1 MVGPARRSELLA
13 QFLDRRRMAIESDWS
28 EVSTMTELTDA
39 SDDFIRGLC
48 QGFQGIAVIAV
59 GGYGRKELGPHS
71 DLDLLL
77 LHKPRLAVEH
87 FTESLWYTI
96 WDSRVGLDY
105 SVRTIAQAM
114 RVAEA
119 DPRALFGMLDARLV
133 YGDEFLFA
141 TLVSKIQERFASRL
155 DRYRV
160 IMRQNSESRKRD
172 SGELAFLLEPDVKES
187 HGGLRDVVLLRQL
200 LSVDPNG
207 EQANARLNEA
217 AQLLLRV
224 RNLLQVRTDRASNR
238 LNLQDQDN
246 IAQSLGIGDS
256 DELMKQISEAG
267 RFISRSLEEKFRVA
281 ESRKISHKAIG
292 DAWGSI
298 PKGVFSHG
306 NEICIDPIALADY
319 DAKVILRIS
328 ATSLALGLG
337 ICVDALE
344 MCSERLEP
352 IAQTWDQQTL
362 TSLIAILSAG
372 APGIAVMERLDH
384 YGLLD
389 KIIPEWG
396 HVRYRPQRNAYHT
409 YTVDRH
415 LIEAAVGAGK
425 LRRRVKRPD
434 LLIIAALLHDIGK
447 GMDGDHS
454 LVGAKVARSIAE
466 RMGLVG
472 SDVDIIERLVV
483 HHLLLADTATRRDI
497 SDPKTIE
504 DVAEAL
510 VDITTLDL
518 LEVLT
523 EADSRATGPAAW
535 SSWKEELISKL
546 CQSTRGYLKDGSL
559 SLPGSEVSSAEAE
572 LIENFNDSLIVRH
585 DGDYLYIADC
595 DHLGL
600 FSTVAGTLALH
611 NLNIVSADV
620 YSSGDIAVEKIK
632 VVSPFNRE
640 TNWTRF
646 EVDLRKAIDDRSYLE
661 RRIAEKTSSN
671 SRKRR
676 SVAES
681 AKIPPRVT
689 IYDDASDRATVV
701 EVCGPDEVGTL
712 YRLTAVIASM
722 DLDIAHAKALTI
734 GDDVVDT
741 FYIVDKSGSSIEDGQ
756 TKALL
761 RSSLLAVVTTEL
773 TPTMR
778 SL

>member
-1 MVGPARRSELLA
+1 
-13 QFLDRRRMAIESDWS
+13 
-28 EVSTMTELTDA
+28 
-39 SDDFIRGLC
+39 
-48 QGFQGIAVIAV
+48 
-59 GGYGRKELGPHS
+59 
-71 DLDLLL
+71 
-77 LHKPRLAVEH
+77 
-87 FTESLWYTI
+87 
-96 WDSRVGLDY
+96 
-105 SVRTIAQAM
+105 
-114 RVAEA
+114 
-119 DPRALFGMLDARLV
+119 
-133 YGDEFLFA
+133 
-141 TLVSKIQERFASRL
+141 
-155 DRYRV
+155 
-160 IMRQNSESRKRD
+160 
-172 SGELAFLLEPDVKES
+172 
-187 HGGLRDVVLLRQL
+187 
-200 LSVDPNG
+200 
-207 EQANARLNEA
+207 
-217 AQLLLRV
+217 
-224 RNLLQVRTDRASNR
+224 
-238 LNLQDQDN
+238 
-246 IAQSLGIGDS
+246 
-256 DELMKQISEAG
+256 MKQISEAG
-267 RFISRSLEEKFRVA
+267 RFVSRSLEEKFRVT
-281 ESRKISHKAIG
+281 ESRKVSHKAIG
-292 DAWGSI
+292 DAWGAI

-306 NEICIDPIALADY
+306 TEICIDPVALADY
-319 DAKVILRIS
+319 DAKVILRIA

-344 MCSERLEP
+344 LCSERLEA
-352 IAQTWDQQTL
+352 ISDTWDQQTL
-362 TSLIAILSAG
+362 NSLIAILSAG

-434 LLIIAALLHDIGK
+434 LLIVAALLHDIGK

-454 LVGAKVARSIAE
+454 LVGAKVARSIAV
-466 RMGLVG
+466 RMGL
-472 SDVDIIERLVV
+472 SAADVEIIERLVV

-504 DVAEAL
+504 DVAAAL
-510 VDITTLDL
+510 VDVTTLDL

-535 SSWKEELISKL
+535 SAWKEELIAKL
-546 CQSTRGYLKDGSL
+546 CQSTRGFLKDGSIR
-559 SLPGSEVSSAEAE
+559 LPGSELSEVEME
-572 LIENFNDSLIVRH
+572 LISNFNDSLVVRH
-585 DGDYLYIADC
+585 DGDYLYIAAR

-600 FSTVAGTLALH
+600 FSTVAGTLALY

-620 YSSGDIAVEKIK
+620 YSRGEVAVEKIK
-632 VVSPFNRE
+632 AISPFNRE

-646 EVDLRKAIDDRSYLE
+646 EVDLRKAIEDRTYLE

-671 SRKRR
+671 ARKRR

-712 YRLTAVIASM
+712 YRLTAAIASM

-741 FYIVDKSGSSIEDGQ
+741 FYIVDKSGSVIEDSQ
-756 TKALL
+756 MKTIL
-761 RSSLLAVVTTEL
+761 RSSLLAVVTTDV
-773 TPTMR
+773 TAITR

>member
-141 TLVSKIQERFASRL
+141 TLVSKIQERFTSRL

-200 LSVDPNG
+200 LSLDPNG
-207 EQANARLNEA
+207 EQATARLNEA

-267 RFISRSLEEKFRVA
+267 RFISRSLEEQFRVA
-281 ESRKISHKAIG
+281 ESRKTSHKAIG
-292 DAWGSI
+292 DAWGAI

-306 NEICIDPIALADY
+306 NEICIDPMALADY
-319 DAKVILRIS
+319 DAKVILRIA

-352 IAQTWDQQTL
+352 IAQTWDQPTL
-362 TSLIAILSAG
+362 TSLVAILSAG

-389 KIIPEWG
+389 KVIPEWG

-559 SLPGSEVSSAEAE
+559 ILPGSEVSSAEAE

-585 DGDYLYIADC
+585 DGDYLYIADR

-632 VVSPFNRE
+632 AVSPFNRE

-722 DLDIAHAKALTI
+722 DLNIAHAKALTI

-741 FYIVDKSGSSIEDGQ
+741 FYIVDKSGSSIEDSQ

-773 TPTMR
+773 TSAMR

>member
-13 QFLDRRRMAIESDWS
+13 QFLDQRRIVIGSDWS
-28 EVSTMTELTDA
+28 QVSTMTEL
-39 SDDFIRGLC
+39 SDTSDNFIRGLC
-48 QGFQGIAVIAV
+48 QGFQGIAVIAI
-59 GGYGRKELGPHS
+59 GGYGRRELGPHS
-71 DLDLLL
+71 DLDVLL
-77 LHKPRLAVEH
+77 LHKPRLSVEH

-105 SVRTIAQAM
+105 SVRTVAQAM

-141 TLVSKIQERFASRL
+141 TLASKIRERFATRL

-207 EQANARLNEA
+207 EQSTLRLNEA
-217 AQLLLRV
+217 VQLLLKV
-224 RNLLQVRTDRASNR
+224 RNLLQFKSDRASNR
-238 LNLQDQDN
+238 LNLQDQDS
-246 IAQSLGIGDS
+246 IAQSLGICDS

-267 RFISRSLEEKFRVA
+267 RFVSRSLEEKFRVT
-281 ESRKISHKAIG
+281 ESRKVSHKAIG
-292 DAWGSI
+292 DAWGAI

-306 NEICIDPIALADY
+306 TEICIDPVALADY
-319 DAKVILRIS
+319 DAKVILRIA

-344 MCSERLEP
+344 LCSERLEA
-352 IAQTWDQQTL
+352 ISDTWDQQTL
-362 TSLIAILSAG
+362 NSLIAILSAG

-434 LLIIAALLHDIGK
+434 LLIVAALLHDIGK

-454 LVGAKVARSIAE
+454 LVGAKVARSIAV
-466 RMGLVG
+466 RMGL
-472 SDVDIIERLVV
+472 SDADVETIERLVV

-504 DVAEAL
+504 DVAAAL
-510 VDITTLDL
+510 VDVTTLDL

-535 SSWKEELISKL
+535 SAWKEELIAKL
-546 CQSTRGYLKDGSL
+546 CQSTRGYLKDGSI
-559 SLPGSEVSSAEAE
+559 SLPGSELSEVEME
-572 LIENFNDSLIVRH
+572 LISNFKDSLVVRH
-585 DGDYLYIADC
+585 DGDYLYIAAR

-600 FSTVAGTLALH
+600 FSTVAGTLALY

-620 YSSGDIAVEKIK
+620 YSRGEVAVEKIK
-632 VVSPFNRE
+632 VISPFNRE

-646 EVDLRKAIDDRSYLE
+646 EVDLRKAIEDRTYLE

-671 SRKRR
+671 ARKRR
-676 SVAES
+676 SVADS

-712 YRLTAVIASM
+712 YRLTAAIASM

-741 FYIVDKSGSSIEDGQ
+741 FYVVDKSGSVLEDGQ
-756 TKALL
+756 MKTLL
-761 RSSLLAVVTTEL
+761 RSSLLAVVTTDV
-773 TPTMR
+773 TATTR

>member
-1 MVGPARRSELLA
+1 MVGPAKRSELLA
-13 QFLDRRRMAIESDWS
+13 QFLDRRRLHIASDWS
-28 EVSTMTELTDA
+28 KAATMTELSDA
-39 SDDFIRGLC
+39 SDEFIRGLC
-48 QGFQGIAVIAV
+48 EGFQGIAVIAI
-59 GGYGRKELGPHS
+59 GGYGRRELGPHS
-71 DLDLLL
+71 DLDVLL

-105 SVRTIAQAM
+105 SVRTVAQAA

-119 DPRALFGMLDARLV
+119 DPRALFGMLDARLI

-141 TLVSKIQERFASRL
+141 NLVSKMHDRFVSRL

-200 LSVDPNG
+200 LLADPSG
-207 EQANARLNEA
+207 ENSIARLNES
-217 AQLLLRV
+217 AQLLLKV
-224 RNLLQVRTDRASNR
+224 RNLLQVRSDRASNR
-238 LNLQDQDN
+238 LNLQDQDG
-246 IAQSLGIGDS
+246 IAQSLGMVDS
-256 DELMKQISEAG
+256 DELMKQVSEAG
-267 RFISRSLEEKFRVA
+267 RFISRSLEEKFRVT
-281 ESRKISHKAIG
+281 ESRKLSHKSIG
-292 DAWGSI
+292 DAWGAI

-306 NEICIDPIALADY
+306 SEICIDPAALGDY
-319 DAKVILRIS
+319 DAKVILRIA
-328 ATSLALGLG
+328 ATSLTLGLG

-344 MCSERLEP
+344 ICSERLEA
-352 IAQTWDQQTL
+352 ISDIWDQQTL
-362 TSLIAILSAG
+362 NSLIAILSAG

-434 LLIIAALLHDIGK
+434 LLIVAALLHDIGK
-447 GMDGDHS
+447 GIEGDHS
-454 LVGAKVARSIAE
+454 LVGAKLARSISE
-466 RMGLVG
+466 RMGLAEG
-472 SDVDIIERLVV
+472 DVDIIERLVV

-504 DVAEAL
+504 DVASAV
-510 VDITTLDL
+510 VDVTTLDL

-535 SSWKEELISKL
+535 STWKEELIAKL
-546 CQSTRGYLKDGSL
+546 CQSTRSYLKDGSIQ
-559 SLPGSEVSSAEAE
+559 LPGSDIGAVESE
-572 LIENFNDSLIVRH
+572 LISSFDDSLTVRH
-585 DGDYLYIADC
+585 DNDYLYIAAR

-600 FSTVAGTLALH
+600 FSKVAGTLALY

-620 YSSGDIAVEKIK
+620 YSRGDVAVEKIK
-632 VVSPFNRE
+632 AVSPFNRD

-646 EVDLRKAIDDRSYLE
+646 EVDLRKAIDDHSYLE
-661 RRIAEKTSSN
+661 RRIAEKTTSN
-671 SRKRR
+671 ARKRR

-712 YRLTAVIASM
+712 YRLTSAIASM

-741 FYIVDKSGSSIEDGQ
+741 FYIVNRDGSTIEDSSVRS
-756 TKALL
+756 LL
-761 RSSLLAVVTTEL
+761 RRSLLAVVTTEL
-773 TPTMR
+773 TPSTR

>member
-13 QFLDRRRMAIESDWS
+13 QFLERRQVALGSDWS
-28 EVSTMTELTDA
+28 KASTMTELSDA
-39 SDDFIRGLC
+39 SDEFIRGLC
-48 QGFQGIAVIAV
+48 QGFQGISVIAI
-59 GGYGRKELGPHS
+59 GGYGRTELGPHS
-71 DLDLLL
+71 DLDVLL
-77 LHKPRLAVEH
+77 LHKPRLSVEH

-105 SVRTIAQAM
+105 SVRTVAQAM
-114 RVAEA
+114 RIAEA
-119 DPRALFGMLDARLV
+119 DPRALFGMLDARLI

-141 TLVSKIQERFASRL
+141 TLVSKIQERFATRL

-172 SGELAFLLEPDVKES
+172 SGELAFLLEPDIKES

-207 EQANARLNEA
+207 EQSTARLREA

-224 RNLLQVRTDRASNR
+224 RNLLQVRSDRASNR
-238 LNLQDQDN
+238 LNLQDQDH
-246 IAQSLGIGDS
+246 ISQSLGLDDS

-267 RFISRSLEEKFRVA
+267 RFVSRSLEEKFRVT
-281 ESRKISHKAIG
+281 ESRKVSHKAIG
-292 DAWGSI
+292 DAWGAI

-306 NEICIDPIALADY
+306 NEICIDPTALADY
-319 DAKVILRIS
+319 DAKVILRIA

-344 MCSERLEP
+344 ICSERLEA
-352 IAQTWDQQTL
+352 ISDTWDQQTL
-362 TSLIAILSAG
+362 NSLIAILSAG
-372 APGIAVMERLDH
+372 SPGIAVMERLDH

-389 KIIPEWG
+389 KIIPEWS

-434 LLIIAALLHDIGK
+434 LLIVAALLHDIGK

-454 LVGAKVARSIAE
+454 VVGARVARTIAE
-466 RMGLVG
+466 RMGLAK
-472 SDVDIIERLVV
+472 SDVDVIERLVV

-510 VDITTLDL
+510 VDVTTLDL

-535 SSWKEELISKL
+535 SAWKEELIAKL
-546 CQSTRGYLKDGSL
+546 CQSTRGFLKDGSIH
-559 SLPGSEVSSAEAE
+559 LPGSDIGSVESEMIS
-572 LIENFNDSLIVRH
+572 NFDDSLVVRH
-585 DGDYLYIADC
+585 DEGYLYIAAR

-600 FSTVAGTLALH
+600 FSTVAGTLALY

-620 YSSGDIAVEKIK
+620 YSRGDVAVEKIK
-632 VVSPFNRE
+632 AVSPFNRE

-646 EVDLRKAIDDRSYLE
+646 EVDLRKAIADHTYLE
-661 RRIAEKTSSN
+661 RRIAEKTTSN
-671 SRKRR
+671 ARRRR

-712 YRLTAVIASM
+712 YRLTAAIASM

-741 FYIVDKSGSSIEDGQ
+741 FYIVDKSGSVIDDVP

-773 TPTMR
+773 TPSNR